1 MQRAADSHKVLGIPV
16 PILAGAAFW
25 LVVAGVAGLGLIRE
39 RHQAIESAKRHAE
52 ATVALMEQHS
62 ASTFQAVAMALEDVA
77 NRVDSRRIPPNDPA
91 FREGMRRNLQ
101 RMPYVRAIYV
111 IGPDGFI
118 LHDTDYPS
126 TPHVSLADRPYFKA
140 HEDDPQLVR
149 GSSSP
154 LQSRSGTGWFIA
166 ATRRVGSAAEFKGVA
181 VAAIQLQYFSDLYQ
195 RIGLGAGQRILLFHK
210 DGRLIADHPRAADR
224 VGRTFTDFP
233 LFQTFLPQSALGT
246 YINEGPPLPYERIMS
261 YRTVEG
267 EPLVVAL
274 VNDMRVVLAGW
285 YRVAIGAAV
294 ALSALLVLVIAGVGA
309 YMREQ
314 TQRRAEREQHLQ
326 AEKLEALGQL
336 TGTIAHDF
344 ANLLSII
351 GNNLDLMGMLLK
363 DDTRTTKPLAIARRA
378 VDNGSQMT
386 HELLGFAR
394 QRELVLSNADLNEAV
409 RAMQHMLQQA
419 AGQRVLLELS
429 LADEPC
435 PCKIDRTQLE
445 VALINLVVNARD
457 AMKGRGR
464 VELRTQMLRPLGG
477 KKSRAGR
484 TKVRLTVSD
493 NGPGMSDYVRRRA
506 LEPFFTTKGEQGT
519 GLGLAQVYGQIQ
531 KLGGDLVIESTEGVG
546 TSIHMNFP
554 SDAAAAEAQSA
565 SSRATASKVT

>member
-1 MQRAADSHKVLGIPV
+1 
-16 PILAGAAFW
+16 
-25 LVVAGVAGLGLIRE
+25 
-39 RHQAIESAKRHAE
+39 
-52 ATVALMEQHS
+52 
-62 ASTFQAVAMALEDVA
+62 
-77 NRVDSRRIPPNDPA
+77 
-91 FREGMRRNLQ
+91 
-101 RMPYVRAIYV
+101 
-111 IGPDGFI
+111 
-118 LHDTDYPS
+118 
-126 TPHVSLADRPYFKA
+126 
-140 HEDDPQLVR
+140 
-149 GSSSP
+149 
-154 LQSRSGTGWFIA
+154 
-166 ATRRVGSAAEFKGVA
+166 
-181 VAAIQLQYFSDLYQ
+181 
-195 RIGLGAGQRILLFHK
+195 
-210 DGRLIADHPRAADR
+210 
-224 VGRTFTDFP
+224 
-233 LFQTFLPQSALGT
+233 
-246 YINEGPPLPYERIMS
+246 
-261 YRTVEG
+261 
-267 EPLVVAL
+267 
-274 VNDMRVVLAGW
+274 
-285 YRVAIGAAV
+285 
-294 ALSALLVLVIAGVGA
+294 
-309 YMREQ
+309 MREQ

-363 DDTRTTKPLAIARRA
+363 DDTRTAKPLAIARRA

-409 RAMQHMLQQA
+409 RAMQDMLQQA

-464 VELRTQMLRPLGG
+464 VELRTQMLRPLAG
-477 KKSRAGR
+477 KKSRGGR
-484 TKVRLTVSD
+484 TNVRLTVSD

-554 SDAAAAEAQSA
+554 SDAAVAESQSVAARPSA
-565 SSRATASKVT
+565 GKVT